1 MSDDDLERRLTAL
14 ATATTD
20 LGASRGFA
28 DRVMLAVLSSDDG
41 FWGLVPGLGRR
52 MVAGFA
58 LAAII
63 SLTMASAL
71 YGSVEQALASS
82 LVEVELGW

>member
-1 MSDDDLERRLTAL
+1 MTDEDLERRLSAL
-14 ATATTD
+14 AMATVD

-28 DRVMLAVLSSDDG
+28 DRVMLAVLSSEDG

-58 LAAII
+58 LAALI
-63 SLTMASAL
+63 SLTTAGAL
-71 YGSVEQALASS
+71 YGSVEHALASS
-82 LVEVELGW
+82 LVEVEIEW